1 VATIY
6 DKDISK
12 LKEPKLSKLIL
23 ELQDKIDKQRELANR
38 AGTFGFKR
46 TTTGEEITSPR
57 YDREAEKFESLRK
70 QHLELIRH
78 QGKLENAEVYKRLK
92 EKIAKKYPDYDKM
105 PEVRQQGIL
114 VEEMNL
120 RFEELDAKS
129 EDWKKFTAKEAR
141 EHARLD
147 NDLYE
152 ASEMKEGEEQAKKE
166 IKREQL
172 KSKNPNVTF
181 MEDKKR
187 EILER
192 KGVITFPS
200 KLNPKEQER
209 LTDLISRLEEQKEQK
224 RQKKEEAVQERR
236 GQFRVVK
243 KGETGL
249 PVEKQNT
256 NVISDSEF
264 SKRSN
269 TKADIIPISKHRN
282 PNIISKYIKT
292 RNKRTSNLS
301 KADRRRIAT
310 MRGFIPALGI
320 EAYREEGMEGV
331 KGLIPYIG
339 AFELAQRASRLP
351 GAKGIL
357 AKLGLR
363 GVEAAWLADTL
374 YSGYEDVKGLSEYR
388 KGKNPLFEPT
398 SAGAKAGIASRLLG
412 EIALS
417 DLPKVARER
426 LHSWQKYGTPERAAK
441 TRRERMRTP
450 LGVGGPEKAKPTQ
463 SKRHTQLLENL
474 NDMRK
479 SGLVLGGSKFENQYQ
494 EELKNLKT
502 EPSSGIWSPEYRKE
516 RVAEIVG
523 NLGRGLRQEMRP
535 APVEGK
541 LSREIFR
548 GAKEKREEIAAL
560 ERTLA
565 GPTGLSQRD
574 TRGLGERLE
583 RRRSYNEKEKLKGMK
598 QEVQDA
604 EDAATAWSLVGNIE
618 DHFSPEEARI
628 LKGDLG
634 FGKPLSLEERY
645 PSAFRPWGQKGKNR
659 SSIQEEKER
668 YYEEE

>member
-1 VATIY
+1 MELKQSTFVKHKLPCPSCGGSDPVSLNGDGSAKCFSCGTFFTDYKNPKGTTTIT
-6 DKDISK
+6 K
-12 LKEPKLSKLIL
+12 
-23 ELQDKIDKQRELANR
+23 ANHTSYLNSY
-38 AGTFGFKR
+38 AGTYGAL
-46 TTTGEEITSPR
+46 T
-57 YDREAEKFESLRK
+57 DRNIS
-70 QHLELIRH
+70 
-78 QGKLENAEVYKRLK
+78 

-147 NDLYE
+147 NNLYE

-292 RNKRTSNLS
+292 RNT
-301 KADRRRIAT
+301 
-310 MRGFIPALGI
+310 
-320 EAYREEGMEGV
+320 
-331 KGLIPYIG
+331 
-339 AFELAQRASRLP
+339 
-351 GAKGIL
+351 
-357 AKLGLR
+357 
-363 GVEAAWLADTL
+363 
-374 YSGYEDVKGLSEYR
+374 
-388 KGKNPLFEPT
+388 
-398 SAGAKAGIASRLLG
+398 
-412 EIALS
+412 
-417 DLPKVARER
+417 
-426 LHSWQKYGTPERAAK
+426 
-441 TRRERMRTP
+441 
-450 LGVGGPEKAKPTQ
+450 KP
-463 SKRHTQLLENL
+463 R
-474 NDMRK
+474 
-479 SGLVLGGSKFENQYQ
+479 
-494 EELKNLKT
+494 
-502 EPSSGIWSPEYRKE
+502 
-516 RVAEIVG
+516 
-523 NLGRGLRQEMRP
+523 
-535 APVEGK
+535 
-541 LSREIFR
+541 FR
-548 GAKEKREEIAAL
+548 SHL
-560 ERTLA
+560 
-565 GPTGLSQRD
+565 
-574 TRGLGERLE
+574 
-583 RRRSYNEKEKLKGMK
+583 
-598 QEVQDA
+598 
-604 EDAATAWSLVGNIE
+604 
-618 DHFSPEEARI
+618 
-628 LKGDLG
+628 
-634 FGKPLSLEERY
+634 
-645 PSAFRPWGQKGKNR
+645 
-659 SSIQEEKER
+659 
-668 YYEEE
+668 

>member
-12 LKEPKLSKLIL
+12 LKEPKLSKLLL
-23 ELQDKIDKQRELANR
+23 ELQDKIDKQRELTNR

-46 TTTGEEITSPR
+46 TTTGEELTSPR
-57 YDREAEKFESLRK
+57 YDREAEKFESLRE
-70 QHLELIRH
+70 QHIKLGQH
-78 QGKLENAEVYKRLK
+78 QAKLESAEVYKRLK
-92 EKIAKKYPDYDKM
+92 EKVSKKYPDYDKM
-105 PEVRQQGIL
+105 PEVRQQDIL

-129 EDWKKFTAKEAR
+129 EDRKKFTAKEAR

-147 NDLYE
+147 NDLYA

-269 TKADIIPISKHRN
+269 TKADIIPISKRRN
-282 PNIISKYIKT
+282 PNIISKHIRSK
-292 RNKRTSNLS
+292 NKRTSN
-301 KADRRRIAT
+301 ADRRRMAAV
-310 MRGFIPALGI
+310 RGFLPALGI

-339 AFELAQRASRLP
+339 AFELAQRASKLP
-351 GAKGIL
+351 GAKGTL

-441 TRRERMRTP
+441 TRRERMRNP
-450 LGVGGPEKAKPTQ
+450 LGVGGPEKAKSIQ
-463 SKRHTQLLENL
+463 SKKHTQLLENL

-523 NLGRGLRQEMRP
+523 NLGRGLRDEMRP
-535 APVEGK
+535 ATAEGK

-548 GAKEKREEIAAL
+548 GAKEKRGEIAAL

-565 GPTGLSQRD
+565 GPTGLSR
-574 TRGLGERLE
+574 RGARGRAPAEHVE
-583 RRRSYNEKEKLKGMK
+583 RRRVYNAKEKIKEMK
-598 QEVQDA
+598 QEVQDT

-618 DHFSPEEARI
+618 DHFSPEETRI
-628 LKGDLG
+628 LKGQLG